1 MVQLHII
8 TVGNLSSEF
17 KEGVGEYEKRLSSFC
32 SLNNINIKEVK
43 INDEDNQ
50 TQIQSALSEEADK
63 IIAKMPH
70 DAYKIALCVEGVQ
83 KDSVALAD
91 VIRQACDTKGKI
103 CLVIGSSHG
112 LDERVKAKCDLRLS
126 VSKLTFPHQLMRL
139 ILLEA
144 LYRSFAIMH
153 GRRYHK

>member
-63 IIAKMPH
+63 IIAKMPQ

>member
-8 TVGNLSSEF
+8 TVGSLSAEF
-17 KEGVGEYEKRLSSFC
+17 KAGVSEYEKRLSAFC
-32 SLNNINIKEVK
+32 SLNNISIKESK
-43 INDEDNQ
+43 INDEDSEK
-50 TQIQSALSEEADK
+50 QIETALCEEADK
-63 IIAKMPH
+63 IIAKMPA

-83 KDSVALAD
+83 KDSLALSE

-112 LDERVKAKCDLRLS
+112 LHERVKAKCDLRLS

-139 ILLEA
+139 LLLEA
-144 LYRSFAIMH
+144 LYRSFSIIN

>member
-63 IIAKMPH
+63 IIAKMPQ

-112 LDERVKAKCDLRLS
+112 LDERVMAKCDLRLS